1 MDALGFAYHSF
12 DGAYWMDQLGLALTH
27 AEWSSLE
34 RASLDV
40 HAMGLDM
47 VSEACR
53 TGDFDA
59 WKLSPLASEMVSLS
73 WSRKDPSVYGRFDL
87 TIDALGVPKIYEY
100 NADTPTSIMEA
111 SRAQTDWADAH
122 GLRSACLLAELMPKA
137 FERIVALGGTSLAI
151 AGISTSVEDTANLFP
166 MVDWA
171 RQAGLDA
178 SWRPID
184 EMQYDHALAL
194 HGFGGESFEW
204 IFKLFPWEHFAAE
217 SLAGSQHLRDT
228 RTRFV
233 EPAWKLLLS
242 SKAFLAEAWRLHP
255 GHPNLLPCYF
265 EGREGP
271 GLERGYA
278 SKPLYS
284 REGANV
290 ALTGADGKLIQ
301 RETGPYGREGFI
313 RQAYC
318 PMPEPEPG
326 KRFTLGGWIAG
337 DAYAG
342 SCARFTDDHIVT
354 NVSWTC
360 GCSVD

>member
-1 MDALGFAYHSF
+1 MDELGFAYHSF
-12 DGAYWMDQLGLALTH
+12 DGAYWMDQLGIELTQ
-27 AEWSSLE
+27 AEWSGFEKACLE
-34 RASLDV
+34 V
-40 HAMGLDM
+40 HAMGIEI

-53 TGDFDA
+53 KGDFSA
-59 WKLSPLASEMVSLS
+59 WKIGLLACDMISRS
-73 WSRKDPSVYGRFDL
+73 WERKDPSVYGRFDL
-87 TIDALGVPKIYEY
+87 TIDEHGAPKIYEY

-111 SRAQTDWADAH
+111 SRAQTDWATAR
-122 GLRSACLLAELMPKA
+122 GLRSACLLAELMPAA
-137 FERIVALGGTSLAI
+137 FSRIAELGGSSLAI

-184 EMQYDHALAL
+184 EMQYDFGTKL
-194 HGFGGESFEW
+194 HGFGGENFEW
-204 IFKLFPWEHFAAE
+204 IFKLFPWEHFALE
-217 SLAGSQHLRDT
+217 SLPGSQYLRET

-242 SKAFLAEAWRLHP
+242 SKAFLAEAWRLYP

-265 EGREGP
+265 EGQEGP
-271 GLERGYA
+271 GLERGFA
-278 SKPLYS
+278 KKPLYS

-290 ALTGADGKLIQ
+290 VLTGADGKLIQ
-301 RETGPYGREGFI
+301 LETGPYGREGFI

-318 PMPEPEPG
+318 AMPEPEPG

-337 DAYAG
+337 DSYAG

-360 GCSVD
+360 GCSVA